1 MKSFSNL
8 ICRLPGGL
16 SRKKGSSPVREDGTA
31 IGTGYRLDSA
41 SPHGYVLPERIV
53 LADAWRK
60 GHLWCFGTTRVGKTR
75 IIENMISQDI
85 RRGHSVVMIDPK
97 GDQELFAK
105 IVETAQEAGRLGEL
119 MFISPVF
126 PEYSMAVDPLA
137 HYYIPEELVAHII
150 SGVQVGREPFFY
162 NVAYEISIAIVQSL
176 LITDEGRGQ
185 SFNLTDVK
193 NCMSRSELERL
204 AAKVAG
210 IDSPE
215 ARQLYT
221 DMRKIIDSPQDY
233 YGKVSSSLRV
243 ALMELTT
250 GHIGKII
257 GKGRRNLFIERLE
270 KGEPVILL
278 VHLGSLMIR
287 KAAYTL
293 GKVILSMIQSFV
305 GRVFSSG
312 RTVSPPLC
320 LYMDEAHNVLYFM
333 IDDLFAKA
341 GGADVWV
348 HGFVQSVSQLYS
360 SIGRD
365 YANTILDNTN
375 TKIFMRVPD
384 YETAQYAASHF
395 GWKSRY
401 SGVFGADGGITM
413 REEETEYLKPGD
425 ILSLRE
431 REFYM
436 MTYAGLFRG
445 ESSGVDPA
453 RTRIRLPRIRSGAAL
468 TGEEGP

>member
-1 MKSFSNL
+1 MSPITTLKRI
-8 ICRLPGGL
+8 ICG
-16 SRKKGSSPVREDGTA
+16 KGEASSVRDDGVA

-41 SPHGYVLPERIV
+41 SPSGYILPEKII

-75 IIENMISQDI
+75 IIENMISRDI
-85 RRGHSVVMIDPK
+85 HRGNSVVIIDPK

-105 IVETAQEAGRLGEL
+105 TVETAREAGRLDEM

-126 PEYSMAVDPLA
+126 PEYSMTVDPLA

-162 NVAYEISIAIVQSL
+162 NVAYEISIAIVQAL
-176 LITDEGRGQ
+176 LLTNGRQGP
-185 SFNLTDVK
+185 SFNLTDIK
-193 NCMSRSELERL
+193 NCMSKSELERL
-204 AAKVAG
+204 AGRVAEA
-210 IDSPE
+210 DSPD

-257 GKGRRNLFIERLE
+257 GRERHNLFIERLE
-270 KGEPVILL
+270 KGERVIML

-312 RTVSPPLC
+312 RTVSPPLS
-320 LYMDEAHNVLYFM
+320 LYIDEAHNVLYFM

-341 GGADVWV
+341 GGADIWV

-365 YANTILDNTN
+365 YANTVLDNTN
-375 TKIFMRVPD
+375 TKIFMKVPD

-395 GWKSRY
+395 GWKRRY

-413 REEETEYLKPGD
+413 REEETECLKPED
-425 ILSLRE
+425 ILSLGE
-431 REFYM
+431 REFYL
-436 MTYAGLFRG
+436 MTYSGLYRG
-445 ESSGVDPA
+445 ESSRVDPA
-453 RTRIRLPRIRSGAAL
+453 RIRIQLPRISSGTSAAAP
-468 TGEEGP
+468 E